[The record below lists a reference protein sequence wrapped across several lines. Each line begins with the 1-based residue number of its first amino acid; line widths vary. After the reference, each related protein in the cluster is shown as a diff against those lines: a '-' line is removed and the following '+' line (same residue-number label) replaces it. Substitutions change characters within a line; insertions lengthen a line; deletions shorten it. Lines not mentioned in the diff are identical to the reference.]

1 MAEFGSIERQLAK
14 VMNKRTSDAAV
25 MYVGRVLLF
34 AMSILL
40 ALSWLI
46 APDLIA
52 TERNRLA
59 ALVNVQPEHPN
70 DLFSVSVPSSNAPRV
85 SSPFRPIASSSVDP
99 SAVN

>member
-1 MAEFGSIERQLAK
+1 
-14 VMNKRTSDAAV
+14 MNKRTSDAV
-25 MYVGRVLLF
+25 VVNVGRVLLF
-34 AMSILL
+34 AVSILL

-70 DLFSVSVPSSNAPRV
+70 DLFSVAVPSSNAPHV
-85 SSPFRPIASSSVDP
+85 SSPFRPIASSSVDRP
-99 SAVN
+99 AVD